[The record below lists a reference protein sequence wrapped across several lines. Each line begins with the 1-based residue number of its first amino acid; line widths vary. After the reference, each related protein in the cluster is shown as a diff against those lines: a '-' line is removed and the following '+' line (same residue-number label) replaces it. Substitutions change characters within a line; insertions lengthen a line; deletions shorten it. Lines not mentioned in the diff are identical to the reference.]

1 MNFFGFFKGIAGQ
14 YWRIAA
20 AFILGCLLTLP
31 LAYCQGR
38 SDGKANMERDLAA
51 SVRKVTEAA
60 LKSERAA
67 NAADALRRDAARA
80 RESELREIVNAKGTD
95 AIVGGATG
103 GVIER
108 LRAGKG
114 GKDKAAH

>member
-1 MNFFGFFKGIAGQ
+1 MNLRGFLKGIIGQ

-20 AFILGCLLTLP
+20 AFILGALLTLP

-38 SDGKANMERDLAA
+38 SDGKAAIERDLAVSA
-51 SVRKVTEAA
+51 RKATEEA
-60 LKSERAA
+60 LKAERAA
-67 NAADALRRDAARA
+67 NAADALRRDASRA

-95 AIVGGATG
+95 AVVGNATG
-103 GVIER
+103 AVIER